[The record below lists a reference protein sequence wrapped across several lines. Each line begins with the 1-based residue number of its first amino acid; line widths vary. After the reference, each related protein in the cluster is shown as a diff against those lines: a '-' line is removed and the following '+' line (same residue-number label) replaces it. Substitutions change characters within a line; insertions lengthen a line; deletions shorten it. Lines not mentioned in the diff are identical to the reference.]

1 MAEFAAN
8 CIHIC
13 DLLPRGRAGAS
24 NFKDQLA
31 RSATSAA
38 ANYAEATVPSSRR
51 DFVGRLTIALKELAE
66 SRMHL
71 SVISRLR
78 YHRKIT
84 NNLMASLVDEADAI
98 ALILNGAFN
107 STASKAT
114 AKHPK
119 SSKPKITIAQV
130 IKASDV
136 EPRKRPGRKKPA
148 SGKKPPAK
156 SAKVAKPPAKKP
168 KAVTKKKPPLKGKPK
183 AVAKKKPLLK
193 KKPKKPAAKKR
204 QLPKRTRPKT
214 MRVALRKTSPQE
226 SPNLPLPAFTQRRLL
241 PPPPR
246 QHLLPF
252 AATRL
257 LAWSP

>member
-8 CIHIC
+8 CIQIC

-84 NNLMASLVDEADAI
+84 STMMASLVSEADAI
-98 ALILNGAFN
+98 ALILNGAF
-107 STASKAT
+107 SFTKSKAK
-114 AKHPK
+114 AKQPK
-119 SSKPKITIAQV
+119 SAKPKITIAQV
-130 IKASDV
+130 LQTSDV
-136 EPRKRPGRKKPA
+136 EPKKRPGRKKPMTR
-148 SGKKPPAK
+148 KVTPAK
-156 SAKVAKPPAKKP
+156 SAKATEPPAKKP
-168 KAVTKKKPPLKGKPK
+168 KTAPKKKPPPKRKLEKPT
-183 AVAKKKPLLK
+183 AKKKPL
-193 KKPKKPAAKKR
+193 PK
-204 QLPKRTRPKT
+204 LTRPKIR
-214 MRVALRKTSPQE
+214 RVALQKASPQKLPKLLLPP
-226 SPNLPLPAFTQRRLL
+226 SPQPHLL
-241 PPPPR
+241 PPPTR
-246 QHLLPF
+246 QNLLTF
-252 AATRL
+252 ATTRL
-257 LAWSP
+257 LTWSP